1 MNQIVTLG
9 MIVELNQQVAEQA
22 PGFRIHLS
30 DACGRQSMWIEQTD
44 PQASPTRCE
53 GLVNLLEAYFHAR
66 GMTLGFSQDNKT
78 FWIAN

>member
-9 MIVELNQQVAEQA
+9 MIVELNEQVAQQA

-30 DACGRQSMWIEQTD
+30 DACGRQSMWIELTDEQT
-44 PQASPTRCE
+44 PPTRWAE
-53 GLVNLLEAYFHAR
+53 LYGILEAYFHAR
-66 GMTLGFSQDNKT
+66 GMVLGFSQDKKT